1 MCVAFAVLFS
11 KAECGNFNFSE
22 VLTDS
27 NFFLLDFS
35 TLFVNVMKNLHYLG
49 VLYARVKFIG
59 LINHWHLP
67 QKLCIDV
74 GKMKIC

>member
-35 TLFVNVMKNLHYLG
+35 TLFVNVMK
-49 VLYARVKFIG
+49 
-59 LINHWHLP
+59 
-67 QKLCIDV
+67 KLALSWFALCESKV
-74 GKMKIC
+74 YWPE